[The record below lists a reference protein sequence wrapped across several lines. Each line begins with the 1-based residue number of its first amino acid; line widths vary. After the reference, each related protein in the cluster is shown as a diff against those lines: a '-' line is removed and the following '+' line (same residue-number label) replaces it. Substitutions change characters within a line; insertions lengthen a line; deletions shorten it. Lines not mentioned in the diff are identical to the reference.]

1 MFLLVS
7 VWLAPTASFGGRP
20 MMTDV
25 LTRAIEA
32 IDHMLATGPAGKWPS
47 DQSFVASITLPRSFH
62 TGMDCAAGT
71 ILFGIARNKPRPR
84 EMLLQVRLGATAPGV
99 GECHFAFPSDWFL
112 GDVRG
117 NARDRRRGVRDGS

>member
-1 MFLLVS
+1 
-7 VWLAPTASFGGRP
+7 
-20 MMTDV
+20 MMTEV

-32 IDHMLATGPAGKWPS
+32 GDHMLATGPAGKWPS
-47 DQSFVASITLPRSFH
+47 DQSESVTLSWSSH

-84 EMLLQVRLGATAPGV
+84 EMMLQVRLGATVTGV
-99 GECHFAFPSDWFL
+99 GECHSAFPSDRFL

-117 NARDRRRGVRDGS
+117 NVRDRRRGVRDGS